1 MWWYNIFSEKEVVWW
16 STNQRTNTILDHF
29 SPSPFLFI
37 YRLCKNL
44 QFCFKFQIA
53 LTKDCPDYLRAK
65 TLGATVVSLEF
76 VRNGLIDGCVP
87 EQFENWVLL
96 KTDDEI
102 YYLRGRCRS
111 LRSALKDE
119 KEAKQRAEAMARAQ
133 ENTHQKLGHIVDTL
147 KVLHL
152 PDASNSGIKRELMSL
167 YSMIDEGQNFQIKF
181 AEQQA
186 LIFTLRDQIQSL
198 RENKKLI
205 ASCHSAL
212 LEKVEEYEAEKT
224 KKKNNDNNN
233 NSNQEL
239 QPSTSTKKRFA
250 AGDIRRISASFK
262 APPKRAKLMLLL
274 AGI

>member
-1 MWWYNIFSEKEVVWW
+1 M
-16 STNQRTNTILDHF
+16 
-29 SPSPFLFI
+29 
-37 YRLCKNL
+37 
-44 QFCFKFQIA
+44 
-53 LTKDCPDYLRAK
+53 
-65 TLGATVVSLEF
+65 GATIVSLEF
-76 VRNGLIDGCVP
+76 VRKGLIDGCVP
-87 EQFENWVLL
+87 EQFEDWVLL

-111 LRSALKDE
+111 LKSEIVGLRSALKDE

-224 KKKNNDNNN
+224 KKKNNDDNN

-239 QPSTSTKKRFA
+239 QPSTSTKKRFT

-262 APPKRAKLMLLL
+262 APPKRAKLMLLS